1 MGNIF
6 VHTSGRFLKGL
17 CFWVLIAPRFL
28 LNGGIIEDPSPEV
41 QEFIALFPSF
51 LAEGLQIYRTELNV
65 YSAELNVAGQ
75 IDALFVDSEGF
86 FVILDWKRSARISF
100 DSNREM
106 LPPLDHL
113 PDCNGYHYAIQL
125 NLYRFMLE
133 AQGFRVSRMYLCA
146 FPQARVIEVPR
157 GDEEIGIIIDVWAQD
172 ARRSVLGCFG
182 KRHGSQAQGG

>member
-1 MGNIF
+1 M
-6 VHTSGRFLKGL
+6 
-17 CFWVLIAPRFL
+17 

-41 QEFIALFPSF
+41 QDFISLFPAF
-51 LAEGLQIYRTELNV
+51 HAEGLRIFRTELNV

-75 IDALFVDSEGF
+75 VDALFVDSEGF

-113 PDCNGYHYAIQL
+113 PDCNGFHYAIQL

-133 AQGFRVSRMYLCA
+133 AQGFRVSRIFLCA
-146 FPQARVIEVPR
+146 FPQAHVIEVPR
-157 GDEEIGIIIDVWAQD
+157 LDEEIDIIIDVWAQD
-172 ARRSVLGCFG
+172 ARRNFCGCTRERNG
-182 KRHGSQAQGG
+182 WS